1 MGSFGLRVQVF
12 LALGALVALYN
23 YTPYL
28 LYFLLFCLA
37 AVTGVGL
44 TLLQGLYKLRRL
56 ETYPSLPHPKTD
68 SILRRMKLYPKA
80 RPQCVLL
87 SANFDSKLQ
96 QIIDLTIRNHL
107 VESYQVKIG
116 SDQESY
122 FRCIMPDVWS
132 FLSALHQ
139 GIGKIDMV
147 KLLSQDAV
155 QSLKEHHQ
163 NIRQQQSTTGK
174 SKIIPHFLFNLEK
187 FSYLQTAERE
197 LDFLRQL
204 SDVLLCTFLPKN
216 LLNCTATR
224 ILIREYLACQ
234 ILQPTIERLC
244 DPDFIN
250 QKLLAYLSRREE
262 TAKSAQRNY
271 GKYPT
276 FEKFMKHLRF
286 CKDPEELK
294 YLREYIITDI
304 IQAKAVH
311 KMKHSRSTGI
321 QEMKFPI
328 PIPAQKAE
336 MLMSRSNLPGYIK
349 QLGLAKDQCEKQIK
363 VLSGE
368 DYSPHEQAAISQIP
382 FEYIMTSEKGRTC
395 LLQFLEKRH
404 CHLLYCWITI
414 ENLKSCKENEVRDK
428 AQQIY
433 SQFLAPTAESY
444 IDPDT
449 NIVISIEM
457 YLGGNDQHFTAMFEL
472 QEYIYTEIHG
482 KYYYSFLCSEEYAE
496 LKEQISSERATI
508 NSLMATFQH
517 GTGEADDGDK
527 HKQKLKALKKKHEE
541 KSEEMVELSSEQA
554 AGLEHRKKLLEKDL
568 GNISHEISQIE
579 HYLEHTEQYYDTIG
593 EWIVRVFSVDIEEA
607 NSRDPLF
614 VLLVQ
619 HLESVHEEGHLSR
632 HLSSSSD
639 EFEILQNRHE
649 ESLSP
654 SVDTS
659 SENLPRMRDGW
670 VVGRRLSEF
679 EELHT
684 KVAPLCGHHLKLPA
698 TRRQSIL
705 PSFGDTKE
713 QAKKQWE
720 TYREQLQVYVNKLT
734 SSPVVMESE
743 YMFHFLSSA
752 SDNFRKSNAILKR
765 STLASLLHFR
775 DHSSDDAIV
784 EPMYSLF
791 IEVFEL
797 ENFTGMVRKQLIDLI
812 QFTFGTSISRQL
824 HATVSWM
831 VSEPMLIYYLENYQE
846 AMWPGGSLNTSL
858 VTRSDEEKAET
869 KELAREKLLKNMS
882 IVMQTL
888 ISKNKCQIGLKKIF
902 DAFQDSRANKQL
914 FYSILELC
922 VCSLVPELR
931 EIDVGT

>member
-1 MGSFGLRVQVF
+1 MGTFGLRVKVF
-12 LALGALVALYN
+12 LALGALVVLYN
-23 YTPYL
+23 FTPYL
-28 LYFLLFCLA
+28 LYFFLFCLA
-37 AVTGVGL
+37 AVSGVGL
-44 TLLQGLYKLRRL
+44 ALLQGLYKLRRV
-56 ETYPSLPHPKTD
+56 ETYSSLPQPKTA

-96 QIIDLTIRNHL
+96 EIIDLTIKHHL
-107 VESYQVKIG
+107 VQSYQVKIG

-122 FRCIMPDVWS
+122 FRSIMPDIWS
-132 FLSALHQ
+132 FLSELHQ
-139 GIGKIDMV
+139 RIGKIDMV
-147 KLLSQDAV
+147 KLLAQDAV

-163 NIRQQQSTTGK
+163 NIRQQLAATGK
-174 SKIIPHFLFNLEK
+174 STTSFRFLFNLEK
-187 FSYLQTAERE
+187 FSYLQTAEKE

-216 LLNCTATR
+216 LLHCTTTR
-224 ILIREYLACQ
+224 VLIREYLACQ

-250 QKLLAYLSRREE
+250 QKLLAYLNRREG
-262 TAKSAQRNY
+262 TAKSAQQNY
-271 GKYPT
+271 AVFTT
-276 FEKFMKHLRF
+276 FERFMKHLRD
-286 CKDPEELK
+286 CKNPEELK

-304 IQAKAVH
+304 MQAKAVH

-336 MLMSRSNLPGYIK
+336 MLLSRTNLPRYIK
-349 QLGLAKDQCEKQIK
+349 KLGLAKDRCEKQIK
-363 VLSGE
+363 ELSGE
-368 DYSPHEQAAISQIP
+368 DYSPQEQAAIAQIP
-382 FEYIMTSEKGRTC
+382 FKYIMTSEKGRTC

-414 ENLKSCKENEVRDK
+414 EDLKCCKKDEIRDK
-428 AQQIY
+428 AQHIY
-433 SQFLAPTAESY
+433 AQFLAPTAESY

-457 YLGGNDQHFTAMFEL
+457 YLGGSDEHYTAMFEL

-482 KYYYSFLCSEEYAE
+482 KYYYSFLCSEQYCE
-496 LKEQISSERATI
+496 LKEQISSERTTI
-508 NSLMATFQH
+508 NSLIATHQH
-517 GTGEADDGDK
+517 AGSGDTDDENM

-541 KSEEMVELSSEQA
+541 KSEEMVAISSEPS
-554 AGLEHRKKLLEKDL
+554 AGLEQRKKLLEKDL

-579 HYLEHTEQYYDTIG
+579 HYLEHTDQYYDTIG
-593 EWIVRVFSVDIEEA
+593 EWIVSVFSVDVEEA

-614 VLLVQ
+614 ILLVQ
-619 HLESVHEEGHLSR
+619 HLESVHEEAHHDR
-632 HLSSSSD
+632 NLSSSSD
-639 EFEILQNRHE
+639 EFEIINSRHE
-649 ESLSP
+649 GSTSP
-654 SVDTS
+654 VSTAG
-659 SENLPRMRDGW
+659 ENLPRMRDGW

-679 EELHT
+679 EGLHT
-684 KVAPLCGHHLKLPA
+684 KIAPLCGHHLKLP
-698 TRRQSIL
+698 TPRRQSFL

-713 QAKKQWE
+713 LVKKQWE
-720 TYREQLQVYVNKLT
+720 TYREQLQDYINKVT
-734 SSPVVMESE
+734 NSPVIMESE

-765 STLASLLHFR
+765 SALASILHFR

-784 EPMYSLF
+784 EPIYSLF

-812 QFTFGTSISRQL
+812 QFTFGTSISRQV
-824 HATVSWM
+824 HETVSWM
-831 VSEPMLIYYLENYQE
+831 VSEPMLIYYLENYRE
-846 AMWPGGSLNTSL
+846 AIWPSGNLNTSL

-888 ISKNKCQIGLKKIF
+888 VSKNKCQVGLKKIF

-922 VCSLVPELR
+922 VCALIPELR
-931 EIDVGT
+931 EIDVAT